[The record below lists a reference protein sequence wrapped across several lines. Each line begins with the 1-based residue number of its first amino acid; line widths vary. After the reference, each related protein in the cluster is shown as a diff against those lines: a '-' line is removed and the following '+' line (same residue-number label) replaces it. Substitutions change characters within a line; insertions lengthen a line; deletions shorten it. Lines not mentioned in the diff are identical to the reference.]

1 MILVKYIEILDV
13 SCTVDEIL
21 GLAKVSRL
29 AETLTGSNQVQRS
42 VKMSAGVVVEFGPW
56 GSGLYSGFSVVESD
70 IYCWIWCHM
79 FVKTVRMVR
88 LRYAFTQIVMIRSHF
103 HCRNTVSKYW
113 YLSETTQSFQHTS
126 HPTKAAV
133 FYCYVAICDRRNLWR
148 CRNLWLKVSQFVTGV
163 AICDGKCRNL
173 WQRQNMQFNDI
184 YSLNSINILFFH
196 LTYTNVRL
204 ISPVCP

>member
-29 AETLTGSNQVQRS
+29 AETSTGSNQAQRI

-70 IYCWIWCHM
+70 IYCRIWCHM
-79 FVKTVRMVR
+79 FVKTVRTVR
-88 LRYAFTQIVMIRSHF
+88 LRYAFTPIVMIRSHF

-113 YLSETTQSFQHTS
+113 YFSETTQSFQLTS
-126 HPTKAAV
+126 HPTQAA
-133 FYCYVAICDRRNLWR
+133 YGG
-148 CRNLWLKVSQFVTGV
+148 WLETG
-163 AICDGKCRNL
+163 DL
-173 WQRQNMQFNDI
+173 TQI
-184 YSLNSINILFFH
+184 YTTKTTQITFFQVG
-196 LTYTNVRL
+196 TK
-204 ISPVCP
+204 